1 MTYDVCPYYLN
12 KACPSF
18 DGHYFAFLYLFHD
31 PVSRLYHNLV
41 VALRVGQSLVV
52 LLLAGSVMG
61 QVADAGVWIL
71 SLGASFVLLVEDSDY
86 YLVCAHCN
94 T

>member
-1 MTYDVCPYYLN
+1 M
-12 KACPSF
+12 
-18 DGHYFAFLYLFHD
+18 
-31 PVSRLYHNLV
+31 
-41 VALRVGQSLVV
+41 V

-71 SLGASFVLLVEDSDY
+71 SLGASFVLPVEDSDY
-86 YLVCAHCN
+86 YLACAHCN